1 MTESSLQ
8 YRLLQHVQS
17 ADYVPAKPSIL
28 ARRLDLDAA
37 DRQLLKRLVK
47 LLVRK
52 GKLTYG
58 PRHLVMSA
66 TEKPSGKSRAQPS
79 SGSRAGLSGKAAGKS
94 SGKSADKPS
103 GTKDVVGV
111 FRKAAAGFGFVTAI
125 RGGDQLDQPDVFIPA
140 HKISDAAEG
149 DTVRARLS
157 SRHDRQ
163 GRLSGEIV
171 EVVERRT
178 RRFVGTYLERGAH
191 GFVQIDGAVFDQE
204 VWVGDAGAKNCRV
217 GDKVVV
223 ELVHFPTA
231 HRKGEAV
238 VLEVLGGRGRP
249 GVDTLT
255 IIHQYQLPGEFP
267 EAVLADARR
276 QADLFDGT
284 LGHRRTDFTKDTVV
298 TIDPKEARDF
308 DDAISLT
315 RLEKGHWRVGVH
327 IADVS
332 HFVPYNSPLD
342 IEARKRGT
350 SVYLPDRVIP
360 MLPETISNNL
370 ASLQPDRLR
379 YTMSMIIEFDN
390 EGRQV
395 ATDWHRGAIRS
406 AHRFTYEDIDDYLAN
421 DRAWKS
427 KLAPQV
433 FELVRDM
440 HTLAMIL
447 RRRRLARGAIELHLP
462 EVKID
467 LDDDGRVSGATIRQN
482 TESHQMIEEFM
493 LSANEAVARKLAV
506 DHSFNVLRRIHEP
519 PSPLKLRQLTEFV
532 QALGL
537 ACESLESRF
546 EIKRLIEQT
555 KDRPESAAIN
565 VTVLRSMQKATYSPR
580 DVGHYA
586 LNSDYYCHFTSPIRR
601 YPDLVIHRM
610 VGDMLDGRRPVD
622 DFQQLTQI
630 GNQCSDLEQRAERAE
645 RDLIRLK
652 LLNFLADKVGLEM
665 SAVITGVESVGLFA
679 LCQTLPIDGLIP
691 VGALPR
697 DRYYFDRT
705 SRSLSGHKA
714 GNTFRIGDQVSVRVA
729 LVDPDRR
736 ELELELVEKMTPR
749 RRAAKKPR
757 QHPDKKPKGRPSQ
770 REISKA
776 KRKKKRRR

>member
-1 MTESSLQ
+1 MSEISLQ
-8 YRLLQHVQS
+8 QRLLDYVHS
-17 ADYVPAKPSIL
+17 PEYVPAKPSVI
-28 ARRLDLDAA
+28 ARRFDLDPD

-47 LLVRK
+47 QLVQK
-52 GKLTYG
+52 EKLGYG
-58 PRHLVMSA
+58 PNHLVIPA
-66 TEKPSGKSRAQPS
+66 ANNAKTKPAAELAINQPTAETS
-79 SGSRAGLSGKAAGKS
+79 PNKN
-94 SGKSADKPS
+94 
-103 GTKDVVGV
+103 DVIGV
-111 FRKAAAGFGFVTAI
+111 FRKANAGFGFVVPQ
-125 RGGDQLDQPDVFIPA
+125 RGADPKEQPDVFVPA
-140 HKISDAAEG
+140 DKIRDAADG

-157 SRHDRQ
+157 ARRDRQ
-163 GRLSGEIV
+163 GRSSGEIV
-171 EVVERRT
+171 EVLQRRT
-178 RRFVGTYLERGAH
+178 NRFVGSYLERGSS
-191 GFVQIDGAVFDQE
+191 GYVQIDGAVFEQE

-223 ELVHFPTA
+223 EMVQFPST
-231 HRKGEAV
+231 HRTGEAV
-238 VLEVLGGRGRP
+238 ILEVLGGRGRP

-255 IIHQYQLPGEFP
+255 IIHQYQLPGDFP
-267 EAVLADARR
+267 EEVLDDARK
-276 QADLFDGT
+276 QAGLFDGAI
-284 LGHRRTDFTKDTVV
+284 GHQRTDFTKDTVV
-298 TIDPKEARDF
+298 TIDPLEARDF

-315 RLEKGHWRVGVH
+315 RLEKGHWRLGVH

-379 YTMSMIIEFDN
+379 YTMSMVIEFDS

-406 AHRFTYEDIDDYLAN
+406 AHRFTYEDIDDYLLN
-421 DRAWKS
+421 EKAWKS
-427 KLAPQV
+427 KLSPQV

-440 HTLAMIL
+440 HTLAMKL
-447 RRRRLARGAIELHLP
+447 RRRRLDRGAIELHLP

-467 LDDDGRVSGATIRQN
+467 LDDEGRVSGATIRKN

-537 ACESLESRF
+537 QCESLESRF

-555 KDRPESAAIN
+555 IDRPESAAIN
-565 VTVLRSMQKATYSPR
+565 VTVLRSMQKAIYSPR
-580 DVGHYA
+580 DIGHYA

-622 DFQQLTQI
+622 DFQQLTQL

-645 RDLIRLK
+645 RDLVRLK
-652 LLNFLADKVGLEM
+652 LLNYLADKVGMEM
-665 SAVITGVESVGLFA
+665 SAVITGVEAIGLFA

-691 VGALPR
+691 VNALPH
-697 DRYYFDRT
+697 DRYHFDRT
-705 SRSLSGHKA
+705 SRSLTGHKA
-714 GNTFRIGDQVSVRVA
+714 GNTFRIGDRVSVRIA
-729 LVDPDRR
+729 MVDPDRR
-736 ELELELVEKMTPR
+736 ELELELIAKTTPR
-749 RRAAKKPR
+749 RGAAKSPR
-757 QHPDKKPKGRPSQ
+757 ERPGK
-770 REISKA
+770 KA
-776 KRKKKRRR
+776 KGKPSHRENSKSNRKKKRRL

>member
-1 MTESSLQ
+1 MSEISLQ
-8 YRLLQHVQS
+8 QRLLDYVHS
-17 ADYVPAKPSIL
+17 PEYVPAKPSVI
-28 ARRLDLDAA
+28 ARRFDLDPD

-47 LLVRK
+47 QLVQK
-52 GKLTYG
+52 EKLGYG
-58 PRHLVMSA
+58 PNHLVIPA
-66 TEKPSGKSRAQPS
+66 ANNAKTKPAAELAINQPTAETS
-79 SGSRAGLSGKAAGKS
+79 PNKN
-94 SGKSADKPS
+94 
-103 GTKDVVGV
+103 DVIGV
-111 FRKAAAGFGFVTAI
+111 FRKANAGFGFVVPQ
-125 RGGDQLDQPDVFIPA
+125 RGADPKEQPDVFVPA
-140 HKISDAAEG
+140 DKIRDAADG

-157 SRHDRQ
+157 ARRDRQ
-163 GRLSGEIV
+163 GRSSGEIV
-171 EVVERRT
+171 EVLQRRT
-178 RRFVGTYLERGAH
+178 NRFVGSYLERGSS
-191 GFVQIDGAVFDQE
+191 GYVQIDGAVFEQE

-223 ELVHFPTA
+223 EMVHFPST
-231 HRKGEAV
+231 HRTGEAV
-238 VLEVLGGRGRP
+238 ILEVLGGRGRP

-255 IIHQYQLPGEFP
+255 IIHQYQLPGDFP
-267 EAVLADARR
+267 EEVLDDARK
-276 QADLFDGT
+276 QAGLFDGAI
-284 LGHRRTDFTKDTVV
+284 GHQRTDFTKDTVV
-298 TIDPKEARDF
+298 TIDPLEARDF

-315 RLEKGHWRVGVH
+315 RLEKGHWRLGVH

-379 YTMSMIIEFDN
+379 YTMSMVIEFDS

-406 AHRFTYEDIDDYLAN
+406 AHRFTYEDIDDYLLN
-421 DRAWKS
+421 EKAWKS
-427 KLAPQV
+427 KLSPQV

-440 HTLAMIL
+440 HTLAMKL
-447 RRRRLARGAIELHLP
+447 RRRRLDRGAIELHLP

-467 LDDDGRVSGATIRQN
+467 LDDDGRVSGATIRKN

-537 ACESLESRF
+537 QCESLESRF

-555 KDRPESAAIN
+555 IDRPESAAIN
-565 VTVLRSMQKATYSPR
+565 VTVLRSMQKAIYSPR
-580 DVGHYA
+580 DIGHYA

-622 DFQQLTQI
+622 DFQQLTQL

-645 RDLIRLK
+645 RDLVRLK
-652 LLNFLADKVGLEM
+652 LLNYLADKVGMEM
-665 SAVITGVESVGLFA
+665 SAVITGVEAIGLFA

-691 VGALPR
+691 VNALPH
-697 DRYYFDRT
+697 DRYHFDRT
-705 SRSLSGHKA
+705 SRSLTGHKA
-714 GNTFRIGDQVSVRVA
+714 GNTFRIGDRVSVRIA

-736 ELELELVEKMTPR
+736 VL
-749 RRAAKKPR
+749 
-757 QHPDKKPKGRPSQ
+757 
-770 REISKA
+770 
-776 KRKKKRRR
+776 